1 MADSSP
7 LQTNSAPPT
16 PYYSDDLVTLYHG
29 RTEDVLPTLSD
40 VAATFTSPPYNTL
53 GKTLGKPSGMY
64 GNSGW
69 LAKVAAAGYADDMS
83 EDDYAAWQVAVA
95 GMVRDATRPGGSFF
109 YNHKCRWR
117 DMVMIHPLDYV
128 RAFEG
133 WTLRQEVIWDR
144 NLSMTFNA
152 RMFATSEERIYWLVR
167 PGEPHVWNQ
176 EAASYL
182 SVWKVRPQMGVDGH
196 PCPFPEGIVTRALVG
211 TTNPGDLVLDPF
223 AGSGTTL
230 QVAKDLGRRAVGI
243 EVNERY
249 CEVAANRLTQD
260 TLFGGVA

>member
-1 MADSSP
+1 MTHPPA
-7 LQTNSAPPT
+7 SAQPPT
-16 PYYSDDLVTLYHG
+16 PYYSDDSVVLYHG
-29 RTEDVLPTLSD
+29 RAEDILPSLSG

-53 GKTLGKPSGMY
+53 GKTLSKPSHMFK
-64 GNSGW
+64 GNGW

-83 EDDYAAWQVAVA
+83 EEGYTAWQVAVA
-95 GMVRDATRPGGSFF
+95 SMIYDATRPGGSFF

-117 DMVMIHPLDYV
+117 DMALIHPLDYV

-133 WTLRQEVIWDR
+133 WLLRQEVIWDR

-167 PGEPHVWNQ
+167 PDAPHAWNQ

-182 SVWKVRPQMGVDGH
+182 SVWKVRPQFDVPDH

-230 QVAKDLGRRAVGI
+230 RVAKDMGRRAVGI
-243 EVNERY
+243 EAREDY
-249 CEVAANRLTQD
+249 CEGAAKRLAQD